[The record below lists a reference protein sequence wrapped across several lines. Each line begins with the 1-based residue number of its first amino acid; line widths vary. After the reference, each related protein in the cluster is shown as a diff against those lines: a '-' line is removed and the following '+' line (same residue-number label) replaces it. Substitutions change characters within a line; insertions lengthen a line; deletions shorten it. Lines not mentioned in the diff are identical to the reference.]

1 MHPAPRWDPT
11 PGSPPLRPLPPTLG
25 HLPSQYQA
33 GGHNEAGKD
42 HRDVEKRRVLIERY

>member
-1 MHPAPRWDPT
+1 MPPVPRWDPI
-11 PGSPPLRPLPPTLG
+11 PRCLPLRPLPPALG

-33 GGHNEAGKD
+33 GGHDEAGKD